1 MDDIRVNLLV
11 DELVT
16 NFSSQ
21 KKNSHLWRRFADG
34 TEDFCI
40 RGRYYP
46 ILRRSLV
53 VRDYENSQSPFI
65 LTFQDLPKV
74 PTNKNADF
82 QEDAILKDYLL
93 MDLDGPDSNNKLR
106 FAFSSDTHDNAYVVT
121 SLQHCEVEAYFLL
134 RASHSTILAVCL
146 SSCRIGNVC
155 LSGLA
160 KSVDED
166 FVTLVNSMG
175 GRIHGNN
182 T

>member
-16 NFSSQ
+16 NFSSG

-106 FAFSSDTHDNAYVVT
+106 FAFSSDTHDNAYVVKWKHT
-121 SLQHCEVEAYFLL
+121 SSFRHRIQPSWPSAFL
-134 RASHSTILAVCL
+134 AAALAMYAF
-146 SSCRIGNVC
+146 
-155 LSGLA
+155 LA
-160 KSVDED
+160 
-166 FVTLVNSMG
+166 
-175 GRIHGNN
+175 
-182 T
+182 